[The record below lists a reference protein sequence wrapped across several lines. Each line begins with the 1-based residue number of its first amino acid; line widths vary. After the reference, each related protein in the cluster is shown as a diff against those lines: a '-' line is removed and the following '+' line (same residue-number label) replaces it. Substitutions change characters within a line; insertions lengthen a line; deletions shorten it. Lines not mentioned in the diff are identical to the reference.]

1 MLFQWF
7 VMLEMS
13 LEPYSSDFAE
23 NSVDTDLIAHIK
35 PQL

>member
-1 MLFQWF
+1 MLFWRF
-7 VMLEMS
+7 VMSEMS

-23 NSVDTDLIAHIK
+23 NSADTDLIANIK